1 MVSSGLPIVFDS
13 QPLPLKRLAS
23 SGVLCGWMNSTAPSS
38 SALAQ
43 TGWNFGSE
51 KSSPSTLP
59 PIAAPRRPCF
69 LIAVS
74 SCCTAR
80 SGNCRVSEA
89 KAPKRSGRAAQSS
102 ASFSFCTLTI
112 CGRGVAVLAVPE
124 RIDRQHLHVD
134 RHRVHFLQT
143 LLDDDE
149 MLGHALDRR
158 QHLVGRVA
166 HQIDGFMEIA
176 VRVNIDGQDALA
188 ADLDRQ
194 ARRPSAGRGPHPAC
208 RNCKR
213 RSRSRPRPSRNSC
226 GWSLVPPSIAGSF
239 PLAGRLTRRPI
250 LDFIGGH
257 IAKPEAGG
265 QSFSERS
272 RPAFGSDRSREKF
285 DMRLLHSLVPALALL
300 VRFRRGRADGAIP
313 TGRSR

>member
-23 SGVLCGWMNSTAPSS
+23 SGVLCGWMKSTAPSS

-80 SGNCRVSEA
+80 SGNC
-89 KAPKRSGRAAQSS
+89 KRQVKRRREPIGPRCTELRQLFVLNLDDLGR
-102 ASFSFCTLTI
+102 
-112 CGRGVAVLAVPE
+112 RVAVLAVPE

-134 RHRVHFLQT
+134 RHRIHLLET

-149 MLGHALDRR
+149 VLGHALDRR
-158 QHLVGRVA
+158 QDLVGPIA

-176 VRVNIDGQDALA
+176 VGMNVDGHDPLA
-188 ADLDRQ
+188 VDLDRQ
-194 ARRPSAGRGPHPAC
+194 ARGLRLCAGRIQHAATAEGD
-208 RNCKR
+208 
-213 RSRSRPRPSRNSC
+213 SRSRRRPSRNSC
-226 GWSLVPPSIAGSF
+226 GWSLIASLAGF
-239 PLAGRLTRRPI
+239 PAGRLTCRPFFI
-250 LDFIGGH
+250 LLRVTLPSWMRKGNH
-257 IAKPEAGG
+257 
-265 QSFSERS
+265 S
-272 RPAFGSDRSREKF
+272 RKDC
-285 DMRLLHSLVPALALL
+285 
-300 VRFRRGRADGAIP
+300 GRCPKVIDP
-313 TGRSR
+313 SGRNMKCACSTH